1 MPKRHRHEAIQM
13 KHYFNPQSRAMTT
26 HWMLMELDADHEQI
40 VVDMQS
46 GETASPEFRAINPM
60 GKIPTLVDDE
70 TVVTEVAAICAYLA
84 DKFPEK
90 GLAPAVGSTKRGSY
104 FRYLFVPGTTL
115 EPMFTV
121 KSLNV
126 GDYPAESTGFGD
138 LQRCLATI
146 EEMTP
151 TKDWALGTQF
161 TAADVVF
168 GGTLDFAIFAGWL
181 EAPSP
186 KQQAYVRRL
195 KDRPAYR
202 KSHDPS
208 WH

>member
-1 MPKRHRHEAIQM
+1 M
-13 KHYFNPQSRAMTT
+13 KHYFNPVSRAVTT
-26 HWMLMELDADHEQI
+26 HWMLTELGADHEQVI
-40 VVDMQS
+40 VDVQS

-60 GKIPTLVDDE
+60 GKIPTLVDGE
-70 TVVTEVAAICAYLA
+70 IVVTEVAAICAYLA

-90 GLAPAVGSTKRGSY
+90 GLAPPPGSLERGKY
-104 FRYLFVPGTTL
+104 YRYLFVPGTTL
-115 EPMFTV
+115 EPMFTF

-126 GDYPAESTGFGD
+126 SDYPAESTGFGD
-138 LQRCLATI
+138 LERCLATI

-151 TKDWALGTQF
+151 ESDWALGPQF

-168 GGTLDFAIFAGWL
+168 GGLLDFAIIAGWL
-181 EAPSP
+181 DAPSR
-186 KQQAYVRRL
+186 KLKAYVRRL